1 MRETQPDI
9 ISLKEARKILRAD
22 SLTVSDAEL
31 ARIIQQYESIATELL
46 ELVPKM
52 TDLYT
57 N

>member
-22 SLTVSDAEL
+22 SLTVSDEEL